1 MTRSRMA
8 GKIGG
13 LTALLWCA
21 LAGLAQNA
29 ERAWDFPD
37 FSATQVFAGA
47 MRVSMKVYR
56 RGSMVRVERSK
67 AWSTLYDPANS
78 KAYNLTSYPDGS
90 QQCVVMKTSEA
101 RMIPSPLDL
110 LNGSSVKR
118 TAEGTET
125 VEGHSC
131 RVEKAVVT
139 RPDGKIIE
147 SRVWEADDLKGVPV
161 KIESQMDGG
170 KLAAF
175 YRDVVLETPDKA
187 LFEVPGRCTPIEKMG
202 EVVEDKVVK

>member
-1 MTRSRMA
+1 MKSIRMA
-8 GKIGG
+8 GKI
-13 LTALLWCA
+13 AA
-21 LAGLAQNA
+21 LATLLGFAIGAPAQDP

-37 FSATQVFAGA
+37 FSATQVFSGTQQIT
-47 MRVSMKVYR
+47 MKVYR

-90 QQCVVMKTSEA
+90 HQCVVMKTGEA

-110 LNGSSVKR
+110 LNGPKVKR
-118 TAEGTET
+118 TADGTET
-125 VEGHSC
+125 LEGHSC
-131 RVEKAVVT
+131 KVEKAVVT
-139 RPDGKIIE
+139 RPDGKVIE

-161 KIESQMDGG
+161 KIESQLDGA
-170 KLAAF
+170 KLVAF

-187 LFEVPGRCTPIEKMG
+187 LFAVPGKCTPIEKMG
-202 EVVEDKVVK
+202 EVVEDTVVK